1 MRVPVSWLREYAP
14 IPEPYDA
21 LEVGRRLTLAGLEV
35 EAVEQVGHDVH
46 GVITAQVMAV
56 EELTE
61 FKKPIRYC
69 RVATSDAEL
78 TADPETLTGVICGAT
93 NFSVGDRV
101 AFATVGAVLPG
112 GFEITAAK
120 KYGRVSEGMICAVD
134 ELGIGEDHTGILVL
148 APDTPLGVDFT
159 AYARLRDDVLEITVT
174 PDRGYAV
181 SIRGVA
187 RELASA
193 YQVPYTDP
201 ALTFVPGE
209 DDPGLAAEAGVEDL
223 ARAGD
228 PDARAGGLRAGAG
241 PWPAAIADP
250 TACDRFVL
258 REVRGFAPA
267 ARTPLWMQVRLAR
280 SGMRSVSL
288 AVDVTNYLMLELGQP
303 LHAFDRAK
311 LNGPIVVRRARP
323 GETLTT
329 LDHVTRTL
337 YESDILIT
345 DDSGPIS
352 MAGTMGGLATEIDDD
367 STDIVIEG
375 AHFSDTG
382 TAKMSRRHRL
392 HSEASYRF
400 ERGTDRELP
409 LRATARAAALL
420 ADLGGATVVPGVT
433 HAQVPV
439 TPVTIQVAAD
449 YPDRV
454 AGVVYGMDTVVA
466 RLQEVG
472 CEVRSTPASAPP
484 TIAPWRAK
492 KAPAAPVSQEHEH
505 GQRDRQH
512 MVLLV
517 TPPSWRPD
525 LTDAA
530 DLAEEVIRLEGYGNI
545 PVRTP
550 RATAGQGLT
559 ERQKSLRAIARTLGA
574 AGFVEVHC
582 DPFAPATEADSLML
596 APEDPRRPAVKVANP
611 LSEDQ
616 PRLRTTLLPGLFRTL
631 VRNIGRGFPDTA
643 LFETGLV
650 FLPRPGAP
658 GVAPILATDR
668 GPTEAELATLAAA
681 LPDQPQRVGGVLA
694 GHRELAGWWGPG
706 RPETWADA
714 IEAARSVGAVNHL
727 TFEVRAA
734 AEAPWHPGRC
744 AALYV
749 RTATDSRARGGEDRE
764 WLAGHAGEL
773 HPRVIAAYGLPSRTC
788 AFELDLAVLAAAAEA
803 AEPVRGPALSAYPVA
818 TQDVALVVSQEV
830 PAAEVVAAL
839 AAGAGELLEDVR
851 LFDVYTGAQLG
862 EGRKSLAYT
871 LRLRA
876 PDRTLTA
883 AEATAV
889 RDAAVAEAARRTGAV
904 LRLSGSD
911 AHLVK
916 VTVAR
921 RVVGH
926 DRRVEAGN
934 RFGCAGETPLV
945 PCFAHAVFRAFR

>member
-1 MRVPVSWLREYAP
+1 MRVPVSWLRDYAP

-46 GVITAQVMAV
+46 GVITAQVITI
-56 EELTE
+56 EELTG

-69 RVATSDAEL
+69 RVAVTDSEL
-78 TADPETLTGVICGAT
+78 AADPETLTGVICGAV
-93 NFSVGDRV
+93 NFREGDRV

-120 KYGRVSEGMICAVD
+120 KYGRVSKGMICAVD
-134 ELGIGEDHTGILVL
+134 ELGIGEDHAGILVL
-148 APDTPLGVDFT
+148 PPDTPLGVDFT
-159 AYARLRDDVLEITVT
+159 EYAGLRDDVLEITVT

-181 SIRGVA
+181 SVRGVA

-193 YQVPYTDP
+193 YRVPYTDP

-209 DDPGLAAEAGVEDL
+209 DASGIEEAP
-223 ARAGD
+223 A
-228 PDARAGGLRAGAG
+228 PDGTGPDAG

-258 REVRGFAPA
+258 REVRGFDPG

-280 SGMRSVSL
+280 CGMRAVSL

-303 LHAFDRAK
+303 LHAFDRSK
-311 LNGPIVVRRARP
+311 LHGPIVVRRARP

-337 YESDILIT
+337 DEADILIT

-352 MAGTMGGLATEIDDD
+352 LAGTMGGLATEIDDD

-382 TAKMSRRHRL
+382 TAKMARRHRL

-409 LRATARAAALL
+409 PRATARAAALL
-420 ADLGGATVVPGVT
+420 ASLGGATVVPGVT

-439 TPVTIQVAAD
+439 TPVTIQLAVD

-472 CEVRSTPASAPP
+472 CEVRSTPSSQPP
-484 TIAPWRAK
+484 TIAPWRAD
-492 KAPAAPVSQEHEH
+492 KAPTTAPWRADEAPGATMSQEHGKH
-505 GQRDRQH
+505 DRQQ
-512 MVLLV
+512 MTLLV

-525 LTDAA
+525 LTDPA
-530 DLAEEVIRLEGYGNI
+530 DLAEEVIRLEGYSNV
-545 PVRTP
+545 PVRRP
-550 RATAGQGLT
+550 RAPAGQGLT
-559 ERQKSLRAIARTLGA
+559 ERQKSQRAIARTLGA
-574 AGFVEVHC
+574 AGFVEVHS

-616 PRLRTTLLPGLFRTL
+616 PQLRTTLLPGLFRTL
-631 VRNIGRGFPDTA
+631 VRNIGRGFPDTD
-643 LFETGLV
+643 LFEAGQV
-650 FLPRPGAP
+650 FLPRPGSP

-668 GPTEAELATLAAA
+668 GPTEAELAALAAA
-681 LPDQPQRVGGVLA
+681 LPDQPLRVAGVLT
-694 GHRELAGWWGPG
+694 GNRELPGWWGPG
-706 RPETWADA
+706 RAATWSDA
-714 IEAARSVGAVNHL
+714 IEAARSVGAVCHL
-727 TFEVRAA
+727 SLDVRAA

-749 RTATDSRARGGEDRE
+749 PASGDGGQERE

-773 HPRVIAAYGLPSRTC
+773 HPRVIAAYGLPPRTS
-788 AFELDLAVLAAAAEA
+788 AFELDFAVLAAAAA
-803 AEPVRGPALSAYPVA
+803 AAGPVRGPALPAYPLA
-818 TQDVALVVSQEV
+818 TQDVALVVADEV

-839 AAGAGELLEDVR
+839 TAGAGELLEDVR

-883 AEATAV
+883 AEATAA

-904 LRLSGSD
+904 LRQ
-911 AHLVK
+911 
-916 VTVAR
+916 
-921 RVVGH
+921 
-926 DRRVEAGN
+926 
-934 RFGCAGETPLV
+934 
-945 PCFAHAVFRAFR
+945 

>member
-35 EAVEQVGHDVH
+35 EAVEPVGHDVY
-46 GVITAQVMAV
+46 GVITAQVTSI
-56 EELTE
+56 EELTG
-61 FKKPIRYC
+61 FKRPIRYC
-69 RVATSDAEL
+69 RVATTDDEL
-78 TADPETLTGVICGAT
+78 TKDPETLTGVICGAV
-93 NFSVGDRV
+93 NFAVGDRV

-120 KYGRVSEGMICAVD
+120 KYGRISQGMICAVD
-134 ELGIGEDHTGILVL
+134 ELGIGEDHSGILIL
-148 APDTPLGVDFT
+148 PPDTPLGVDFT
-159 AYARLRDDVLEITVT
+159 EYAGLKDDVLEITVT

-193 YQVPYTDP
+193 YEVPFTDP
-201 ALTFVPGE
+201 AQSFVPGE
-209 DDPGLAAEAGVEDL
+209 DASGMDETADGDAA
-223 ARAGD
+223 RSS
-228 PDARAGGLRAGAG
+228 AG
-241 PWPAAIADP
+241 PWPAEIADP

-258 REVRGFAPA
+258 REVRGFDPK

-311 LNGPIVVRRARP
+311 LQGTIVVRRARK
-323 GETLTT
+323 GETLVT

-337 YESDILIT
+337 HEADILIT
-345 DDSGPIS
+345 DESGPIS

-367 STDIVIEG
+367 SVDIVIEG

-420 ADLGGATVVPGVT
+420 ARLGAATVVPGAT

-439 TPVTIQVAAD
+439 VPVTIQLAAD

-472 CEVRSTPASAPP
+472 CEVRSTPASQQP
-484 TIAPWRAK
+484 TIAPWRAGTV
-492 KAPAAPVSQEHEH
+492 PASTVPASTVPASTVPEHHEH
-505 GQRDRQH
+505 GRHDRQH
-512 MVLLV
+512 MILLV

-530 DLAEEVIRLEGYGNI
+530 DLAEEVIRLEGYGNV
-545 PVRTP
+545 PVRQP
-550 RATAGQGLT
+550 RATAGRGLT
-559 ERQKSLRAIARTLGA
+559 QRQRALRAIGRTLAG
-574 AGFVEVHC
+574 AGFVEVHS

-596 APEDPRRPAVKVANP
+596 GSDDPRRPAVKVANP
-611 LSEDQ
+611 LSEEQ
-616 PRLRTTLLPGLFRTL
+616 PQLRTTLLPGLFRTL

-643 LFETGLV
+643 LFEAGQV
-650 FLPRPGAP
+650 FLPRPGAT

-681 LPDQPQRVGGVLA
+681 LPDQPQHVAGGLA
-694 GHRELAGWWGPG
+694 GNRELPGWWGQG
-706 RPETWADA
+706 RAQTWADA
-714 IEAARSVGAVNHL
+714 IEAACQAGAVSHL
-727 TFEVRAA
+727 SFDVRAA

-749 RTATDSRARGGEDRE
+749 RVTARGDKQGGQEHE

-773 HPRVIAAYGLPSRTC
+773 HPRVIAAYGLPPRTS
-788 AFELDLAVLAAAAEA
+788 AFELDFAVLSAAAAA
-803 AEPVRGPALSAYPVA
+803 AEPVRGPALPAYPLA
-818 TQDVALVVSQEV
+818 TQDVALVVPEEV
-830 PAAEVVAAL
+830 PAADVVAAL
-839 AAGAGELLEDVR
+839 RAGAGELLEDVR

-883 AEATAV
+883 AEATAA
-889 RDAAVAEAARRTGAV
+889 RDAAVAEAARSTGAV
-904 LRLSGSD
+904 LR
-911 AHLVK
+911 A
-916 VTVAR
+916 
-921 RVVGH
+921 
-926 DRRVEAGN
+926 
-934 RFGCAGETPLV
+934 
-945 PCFAHAVFRAFR
+945 